1 MEQSSPRGL
10 APSRRRGHFLRWILL
25 LLLIYGA
32 AGIGLSWMVQHTRLR
47 RSLTARIEGAF
58 GRPVEVGRYDVSL
71 LGPPRLVAESVT
83 VAEDPRFGSEY
94 FLRAEKLTASL
105 RWGALLRGKLEL
117 DTLSFTQASLNLVRS
132 SDGGWNLAE
141 WLPRPAVPAFSSA
154 AGNSKRAAVPQLARI
169 EFSGGRINFKRGA
182 DKAPFAL
189 VEVRGRAEQVS
200 PGRWQLDMEARPM
213 RAATPT
219 QQAGTIRLQ
228 GLVGGTSSRLRPA
241 EFTLDWQ
248 DAALADILRL
258 VRGSD
263 FGVRGQFSLNVT
275 ARTAGSGW
283 TFTGK
288 AGLRRLHRWDLPLR
302 PDDPAGNLSL
312 KARWSPES
320 SRLELTQV
328 ALDAPRSNLRA
339 EGFLLWA
346 WPGNADRPSSLDAG
360 LEVHSAEIQLADV
373 LSVYRAFHAGV
384 ADELELGG
392 RAGLEL
398 SLRGWPPRVERGALV
413 LEGARLE
420 GGSIGGSVVATHAEL
435 RLDRD
440 AVEVPPF
447 DVTFGSGAGL
457 LRVAAS
463 VARQPNKESGGQI
476 TGQVE
481 KVEELLDAG
490 AALGWPSLHGWR
502 FEGPARANLRWK
514 KASHLS
520 WEEARGTIEFG
531 QGLLHTAFLNQPIE
545 IGKAHVERR
554 SGELRVSLESAQA
567 FGAHWT
573 GSLSRRDASA
583 AWEFALSAD
592 RLVAA
597 DFDRWLNPHWQEGLL
612 VRVLPFLAS
621 SVPSGRFPSGLHAQG
636 SLTVEEV
643 VLAPLVLRGLHAD
656 AGLDGRRLDL
666 SKAQAQLYG
675 GSALGSL
682 TADFTNGPAYRV
694 DVKFDRVNLAALSD
708 ATATLKD
715 RFAGNASGRIEIT
728 AQGAGRAALLSGLAC
743 QGEAEITNPAF
754 RGIALDSAARI
765 AADEP
770 PESNFRNAT
779 AEFTCGAGSVQFQNI
794 RLNGGMQLEVSGS
807 VSFSRGLDLH
817 VKSFFPSVAEK
828 SSRPEQT
835 LRLTGTLESPQITR
849 LDSAAPPR

>member
-1 MEQSSPRGL
+1 MEQSSPDSP
-10 APSRRRGHFLRWILL
+10 APPHRRRHFLRWIFLL
-25 LLLIYGA
+25 LVIYGA
-32 AGIGLSWMVQHTRLR
+32 AGIALSWMVQHTRLR
-47 RSLTARIEGAF
+47 SSLTARIEAAF
-58 GRPVEVGRYDVSL
+58 GRPVEVGRYSVSL

-94 FLRAEKLTASL
+94 FLRAEKLTAGL

-132 SDGGWNLAE
+132 SDGDWNLAE
-141 WLPRPAVPAFSSA
+141 WLPRPAVPAASSA
-154 AGNSKRAAVPQLARI
+154 AGNSKRAKVPQLARI

-182 DKAPFAL
+182 DKAAFAL
-189 VEVRGRAEQVS
+189 VEVSGGAEQVS
-200 PGRWQLDMEARPM
+200 PGRWQLDIEARPM
-213 RAATPT
+213 RAAMPT

-263 FGVRGQFSLNVT
+263 FGVRGQFSLSMT
-275 ARTAGSGW
+275 ARTEGSGW
-283 TFTGK
+283 RFTGK
-288 AGLRRLHRWDLPLR
+288 ADLRRLHRWDLPLR

-312 KARWSPES
+312 EARWSPES

-328 ALDAPRSNLRA
+328 ALDAPRSNVRA

-346 WPGNADRPSSLDAG
+346 WPGNADQPSSLDAG

-384 ADELELGG
+384 ADEVELRG
-392 RAGLEL
+392 RAGVEL

-420 GGSIGGSVVATHAEL
+420 GGSMGGPVVARHAEL
-435 RLDRD
+435 RLVRD

-447 DVTFGSGAGL
+447 DVTFGSGAGS

-463 VARQPNKESGGQI
+463 VARQPNGESEGEI

-490 AALGWPSLHGWR
+490 AALGWPSFHGWR
-502 FEGPARANLRWK
+502 YEGPARADLRWK
-514 KASHLS
+514 KAAHLS
-520 WEEARGTIEFG
+520 WEEARGTVEFG
-531 QGLLHTAFLNQPIE
+531 QGLLRTSFLNQPIE

-554 SGELRVSLESAQA
+554 AGEMRVNLESAKA
-567 FGAHWT
+567 FGARWT
-573 GSLSRRDASA
+573 GSLSRRDAPA

-592 RLVAA
+592 RLDAA

-621 SVPSGRFPSGLHAQG
+621 TVPSGRFPSGLHAQG

-656 AGLDGRRLDL
+656 AALDGRRLEL
-666 SKAQAQLYG
+666 SKTQAQLYG

-682 TADFTNGPAYRV
+682 AADFTNGSSYRV
-694 DVKFDRVNLAALSD
+694 DVRFDRVNLGALSD
-708 ATATLKD
+708 ATVTLKD
-715 RFAGNASGRIEIT
+715 RFSGSASGRIEIT
-728 AQGAGRAALLSGLAC
+728 ARGAGRAALLSGLAC
-743 QGEAEITNPAF
+743 RGNAEITNPEL
-754 RGIALDSAARI
+754 RGIALDSAPPI
-765 AADEP
+765 ATGGPA
-770 PESNFRNAT
+770 SNFRNAD
-779 AEFTCGAGSVQFQNI
+779 AEFTCGAGSVQFQKI
-794 RLNGGMQLEVSGS
+794 RLSGETQLEASGS
-807 VSFSRGLDLH
+807 VSFSRDLDLR
-817 VKSFFPSVAEK
+817 VKALPPFVAEK
-828 SSRPEQT
+828 SSRAGQI
-835 LRLTGTLESPQITR
+835 LRLTGTLESPQMTR

>member
-1 MEQSSPRGL
+1 MDQSSPRGS
-10 APSRRRGHFLRWILL
+10 APARRRGNFLRWILL

-32 AGIGLSWMVQHTRLR
+32 VGTGLSWIVQHTRLR
-47 RSLTARIEGAF
+47 RSLTARIEAAF
-58 GRPVEVGRYDVSL
+58 GRPVEVGRFDVSL

-94 FLRAEKLTASL
+94 FLRAEELTASL

-141 WLPRPAVPAFSSA
+141 WLPRPTAPASSSA
-154 AGNSKRAAVPQLARI
+154 ARNSKRATVPQLARI

-189 VEVRGRAEQVS
+189 VGVSGRAEQVS
-200 PGRWQLDMEARPM
+200 PGRWQLDIEARPM

-241 EFTLDWQ
+241 EFALNWQ

-275 ARTAGSGW
+275 ARTKGSGW

-312 KARWSPES
+312 EARWSPES

-328 ALDAPRSNLRA
+328 VLDAPRSNLRA
-339 EGFLLWA
+339 EGFLVWA
-346 WPGNADRPSSLDAG
+346 WPGNADQPSSLDAG
-360 LEVHSAEIQLADV
+360 LEVHSTEIQLADV

-384 ADELELGG
+384 ADELELAG

-398 SLRGWPPRVERGALV
+398 SLRGWPPRVERGELV
-413 LEGARLE
+413 LEDARLE
-420 GGSIGGSVVATHAEL
+420 GGSIGGPVVAAHAEL
-435 RLDRD
+435 RLDHT

-463 VARQPNKESGGQI
+463 VERRPNGKSGGQI

-490 AALGWPSLHGWR
+490 AALGWPSLRGWR
-502 FEGPARANLRWK
+502 FEGPARVDLRWK

-531 QGLLHTAFLNQPIE
+531 QGLLHTSFLNQPID
-545 IGKAHVERR
+545 IGKARVERR
-554 SGELRVSLESAQA
+554 SGEQRVSLESAQA

-573 GSLSRRDASA
+573 GSLARRDASD

-592 RLVAA
+592 RLDAA
-597 DFDRWLNPHWQEGLL
+597 DFDRWLNPHWQEGPLA
-612 VRVLPFLAS
+612 RVLPFLAS
-621 SVPSGRFPSGLHAQG
+621 SAPSGKFPSGLHAQG
-636 SLTVEEV
+636 SLAVEEV
-643 VLAPLVLRGLHAD
+643 VLAPLVLRGLHAE

-666 SKAQAQLYG
+666 SKAEAQFYG
-675 GSALGSL
+675 GSVLGSL
-682 TADFTNGPAYRV
+682 TADFTNGPSYRV
-694 DVKFDRVNLAALSD
+694 DVKFDRVNLTALSD

-715 RFAGNASGRIEIT
+715 RFAGSASGRIEIT
-728 AQGAGRAALLSGLAC
+728 ARGAGRAALLSGLAC
-743 QGEAEITNPAF
+743 RGESEIANPEF
-754 RGIALDSAARI
+754 RGVTLYSTPQVAVG
-765 AADEP
+765 EQ
-770 PESNFRNAT
+770 PESDFRNAA
-779 AEFTCGAGSVQFQNI
+779 AEFTCGAGKVEFQGI
-794 RLNGGMQLEVSGS
+794 RLSGVAPLEASGS

-817 VKSFFPSVAEK
+817 VKAVPPSLAEK
-828 SSRPEQT
+828 NSGPEQT
-835 LRLTGTLESPQITR
+835 LHLTGTLESPQITR
-849 LDSAAPPR
+849 LDSTPPPR